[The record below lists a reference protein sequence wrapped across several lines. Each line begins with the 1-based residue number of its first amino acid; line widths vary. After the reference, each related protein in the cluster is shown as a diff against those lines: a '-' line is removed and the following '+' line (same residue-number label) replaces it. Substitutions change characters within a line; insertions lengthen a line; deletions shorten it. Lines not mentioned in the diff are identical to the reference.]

1 MEIVYQG
8 RTVETDARTVQEF
21 LAEKNVVAEKA
32 IVEYAGEVYAPGA
45 DLRALVLQ
53 PGAALDVFKMMAG
66 G

>member
-1 MEIVYQG
+1 MQIVYQG
-8 RTVETDARTVQEF
+8 QSVETDARTVQEF
-21 LAEKNVVAEKA
+21 LAARLPDTTKA

-45 DLRALVLQ
+45 DLGALALR